1 MSKLAIE
8 NIENGAPQL
17 AEDEVARLL
26 ATLQSAEFKPS
37 DKHQLK
43 RVKEFQKRSLL
54 DIASAAQQAKSTDSF
69 SVSDEE
75 GSLDEVK
82 LAQANDEGSPE
93 SISTVFPDVEAHQPS
108 SQDTTSKNLS
118 TESSFSFSGTS
129 FTDEDNDDPEIEE
142 QSADEAPSETKF
154 SFSGT
159 SFTDE
164 DNDDPEIEGQSADE
178 APSET
183 KFSFS
188 GTSFADEEDI
198 EAQPGNRT
206 LSAGSFDT
214 AEAAYERGKLDGIEQ
229 GKAIAHAEMIEKSK
243 QEIDQTIN
251 SGVEELLRV
260 AERVRQPDLF
270 DLESLEKSIRLAVIR
285 LASERAGYAI
295 DECGD
300 YFLERIKSLV
310 GQVEVSL
317 SKAKLCLNP
326 EDIKALA
333 PYTQQIKS
341 EQLGL
346 VADEGIARGD
356 IVFKSGG
363 IEVSDRAEDR
373 INQNVLPLTKTDEAQ
388 NVSTVETSAE
398 LDQTNTIIDNEPA
411 DGQFDS
417 TEQNTDDVDVQ
428 PSVNFAGDSEPIDSH
443 ENGDPKK
450 DDDRSDP

>member
-54 DIASAAQQAKSTDSF
+54 DIASAAQQAISTDSF

-82 LAQANDEGSPE
+82 LAQANDDGSSE
-93 SISTVFPDVEAHQPS
+93 SISTVFSDVEAHQPS

-129 FTDEDNDDPEIEE
+129 FTDEDNDNPEIEE

-164 DNDDPEIEGQSADE
+164 
-178 APSET
+178 
-183 KFSFS
+183 
-188 GTSFADEEDI
+188 EDI
-198 EAQPGNRT
+198 EAHSGNRT
-206 LSAGSFDT
+206 LSAESFDT

-373 INQNVLPLTKTDEAQ
+373 INQNVSPLTKTDEVQ
-388 NVSTVETSAE
+388 NVSSVETSAE
-398 LDQTNTIIDNEPA
+398 SDQSNTIIDNEPN
-411 DGQFDS
+411 DVQFDS
-417 TEQNTDDVDVQ
+417 TEQNTDDVEVE
-428 PSVNFAGDSEPIDSH
+428 PGANFEGDSEPTDNH
-443 ENGDPKK
+443 ENGNPEK
-450 DDDRSDP
+450 DEDRSDP